1 MLEHTVRD
9 WSGSPFQPLTPHVNP
24 RRADPEKHILMRS
37 KVSAG
42 VSLPISARS
51 WGMMLMCFQRQYSG
65 KDNDGME
72 QTIEDIIWQLIR
84 LIKRKYIST
93 DTTYR
98 RMDLAQTIQ
107 YFTLD
112 VITSLSM
119 TQPFGFIEND
129 EDVYEYISHYR
140 GLLPQ
145 MQFMTSVP
153 MLNRLMRIPA
163 VKRLSQWFLGDKVGV
178 GKTKQYCPS

>member
-1 MLEHTVRD
+1 
-9 WSGSPFQPLTPHVNP
+9 
-24 RRADPEKHILMRS
+24 MRS

-42 VSLPISARS
+42 VGLPISARS
-51 WGMMLMCFQRQYSG
+51 WGMTLTCFQRQYSG
-65 KDNDGME
+65 KDNAGME
-72 QTIEDIIWQLIR
+72 DAIENIIWQFIR

-153 MLNRLMRIPA
+153 ILNRLMRIPT
-163 VKRLSQWFLGDKVGV
+163 VKRIAYWFLGDKIGV
-178 GKTKQYCPS
+178 GKTKQYYSL